1 MRTRLGMIQ
10 LLMGVMGCQALG
22 GLNVRGGMS
31 GSCSGDL
38 GATAGAQKVEA
49 FIASA
54 AAFSQSAVDLN
65 RGLRDG
71 CLQIG
76 TALEIPQG
84 ELAASD
90 DPEGTRR
97 ICERAARQLREEVTA
112 LRGGANLTLRMDV
125 QPPRCEI
132 SVDAYGRCAADCDVS
147 YRPGV
152 AEVQCEGGELRG
164 TCSAQCTGRCAVEV
178 NGSCNG
184 TCEGQCSATDAQGRC
199 TGTCQGRCVAQASGS
214 CGGECRGGCSVAY
227 TEPRC
232 TGRVVPPAVNAD
244 CRAACDARLNA
255 QASCQPG
262 RASLAIDG
270 NVSSD
275 LEARVRR
282 VRAALGSGYG
292 AVLQVREQVERTA
305 RTGEALARA
314 IAELPSAAQQIGVAA
329 GLCAAGSVAA
339 VTQAVASVN
348 VSVQVSV
355 QVSASAQ
362 VN

>member
-1 MRTRLGMIQ
+1 M
-10 LLMGVMGCQALG
+10 G
-22 GLNVRGGMS
+22 GLNARGGIS

-54 AAFSQSAVDLN
+54 SAFHQSAMDLN
-65 RGLRDG
+65 NSLRDG
-71 CLQIG
+71 CMQIG
-76 TALEIPQG
+76 TALEIPATELTGG
-84 ELAASD
+84 EG
-90 DPEGTRR
+90 PEGTRSV
-97 ICERAARQLREEVTA
+97 CERAARGLREEMTA
-112 LRGGANLTLRMDV
+112 LRGSANLTLRMDV

-132 SVDAYGRCAADCDVS
+132 SVDAYGRCAGECDVS
-147 YRPGV
+147 YRPGS

-164 TCSAQCTGRCAVEV
+164 SCSAQCTGNCAVDV
-178 NGSCNG
+178 NGSCGG
-184 TCEGQCSATDAQGRC
+184 TCEGECSATDAQGRC
-199 TGTCQGRCVAQASGS
+199 TGTCRGRCVAQATGS
-214 CGGECRGGCSVAY
+214 CGGECRGGCSVAF

-232 TGRVVPPAVNAD
+232 TGRVVPPQVNAD

-255 QASCQPG
+255 QATCQPG
-262 RASLAIDG
+262 RAVLAIDG

-282 VRAALGSGYG
+282 VRAALGSGFG
-292 AVLQVREQVERTA
+292 AVMTVRERVERTA
-305 RTGEALARA
+305 RTGETLARA
-314 IAELPSAAQQIGVAA
+314 IAQLPSAAQQIGVAA
-329 GLCAAGSVAA
+329 GICAASSVAA
-339 VTQAVASVN
+339 VGQAVASVN